1 MNTYNNSE
9 HNAPDQR
16 TQTEQ
21 HLSKADAAF
30 DPIAYM
36 TQPRLLTI
44 SLGLTRIRRLMHL
57 LGNPQQQL
65 RFVHI
70 AGTNGKGSTAAYIH
84 SILCSAGYKTGLFTS
99 PYIINFEERIRIN
112 DASIPLNVLHDIGL
126 RVRDAAL
133 RVQQECNEHPT
144 EFELITAAALLYF
157 AQERCDIVVLEVG
170 LGGRLDSTN
179 VISTPDVAVITR
191 IGLDHMAL
199 LGSTCEEIAHEKA
212 GIIKD
217 GGHVVAWNDEN
228 ASVNK
233 VFQDA
238 CRTHH
243 ATLIM
248 PSFEQVQCLGITEL
262 SVAHKEEAP
271 APAHDAAPASD
282 PAPASAPTAAPVPEP
297 VPSVPYE
304 NVMQRF
310 SYQGEQYKTHLL
322 GSYQPYNAV
331 LAIEAARVLRSRGF
345 TIPQTAL
352 HEGIASTRWLG
363 RFDVRS
369 TCNDWRC
376 VVCDGGH
383 NPQGARALA
392 QSIDRAFPHTKC
404 VFVMSV
410 LADKN
415 YEAMIDA
422 LLDYACLWVCVT
434 PPSSRALSAH
444 DACACVSRKA
454 HERNATF
461 SVCEAR
467 SYDDA
472 ITIIQNSAASQGV
485 PVIFFGSLYALKDT
499 YNSLCSSGVLP
510 STPWGVSKK

>member
-1 MNTYNNSE
+1 MNTFINSE
-9 HNAPDQR
+9 HNTPDQR
-16 TQTEQ
+16 AQTDQ

-112 DASIPLNVLHDIGL
+112 DALIPLNVLHDIGL

-262 SVAHKEEAP
+262 SV
-271 APAHDAAPASD
+271 
-282 PAPASAPTAAPVPEP
+282 
-297 VPSVPYE
+297 PYE

-310 SYQGEQYKTHLL
+310 SYQGERYETHLL

-352 HEGIASTRWLG
+352 HEGIASARWLG
-363 RFDVRS
+363 RFDVHS
-369 TCNDWRC
+369 TCNEWRC

-454 HERNATF
+454 HERNATL
-461 SVCEAR
+461 SVCEAH

>member
-112 DASIPLNVLHDIGL
+112 DASISLNVLHDIGL

-262 SVAHKEEAP
+262 SV
-271 APAHDAAPASD
+271 
-282 PAPASAPTAAPVPEP
+282 
-297 VPSVPYE
+297 PYE

-310 SYQGEQYKTHLL
+310 SYQGERYETHLL

-331 LAIEAARVLRSRGF
+331 LAIEAARVLCSRGF

-352 HEGIASTRWLG
+352 HEGIASARWLG

-369 TCNDWRC
+369 TCNEWCC

-461 SVCEAR
+461 SVCEAH

>member
-262 SVAHKEEAP
+262 SV
-271 APAHDAAPASD
+271 
-282 PAPASAPTAAPVPEP
+282 
-297 VPSVPYE
+297 PYE

-310 SYQGEQYKTHLL
+310 SYQGERYETHLL

-352 HEGIASTRWLG
+352 HEGIASARWLG

-369 TCNDWRC
+369 TCNEWRC

-383 NPQGARALA
+383 NPQGVRALA

-461 SVCEAR
+461 SVCEAH

>member
-262 SVAHKEEAP
+262 SV
-271 APAHDAAPASD
+271 
-282 PAPASAPTAAPVPEP
+282 
-297 VPSVPYE
+297 PYE
-304 NVMQRF
+304 NIMQRF
-310 SYQGEQYKTHLL
+310 SYQGERYETHLL

-352 HEGIASTRWLG
+352 HEGIASARWLG
-363 RFDVRS
+363 RFDVHS
-369 TCNDWRC
+369 TCNEWRC

-444 DACACVSRKA
+444 DACACVSRTA

-461 SVCEAR
+461 SVCEAH

>member
-199 LGSTCEEIAHEKA
+199 LGSTCEEIAYEKA

-262 SVAHKEEAP
+262 SV
-271 APAHDAAPASD
+271 
-282 PAPASAPTAAPVPEP
+282 
-297 VPSVPYE
+297 PYE

-310 SYQGEQYKTHLL
+310 SYQGERYETHLL

-331 LAIEAARVLRSRGF
+331 LAIEAARVLCSRGF

-352 HEGIASTRWLG
+352 HEGIASARWLG

-369 TCNDWRC
+369 TCNEWCC

-444 DACACVSRKA
+444 DACACVSRTA

-461 SVCEAR
+461 SVCEAH

>member
-57 LGNPQQQL
+57 LGNLQQQL

-262 SVAHKEEAP
+262 SV
-271 APAHDAAPASD
+271 
-282 PAPASAPTAAPVPEP
+282 
-297 VPSVPYE
+297 PYE

-310 SYQGEQYKTHLL
+310 SYQGERYETHFL

-352 HEGIASTRWLG
+352 HEGIASARWLG

>member
-99 PYIINFEERIRIN
+99 PYIINFEERIRVN
-112 DASIPLNVLHDIGL
+112 DTPIALDALHDVGL

-262 SVAHKEEAP
+262 SV
-271 APAHDAAPASD
+271 
-282 PAPASAPTAAPVPEP
+282 
-297 VPSVPYE
+297 PYE

-310 SYQGEQYKTHLL
+310 SYQGERYETHLL

-352 HEGIASTRWLG
+352 HEGIASARWLG
-363 RFDVRS
+363 RFDVHS
-369 TCNDWRC
+369 TCNEWRC

-461 SVCEAR
+461 SVCEAH

>member
-262 SVAHKEEAP
+262 SV
-271 APAHDAAPASD
+271 
-282 PAPASAPTAAPVPEP
+282 
-297 VPSVPYE
+297 PYE

-310 SYQGEQYKTHLL
+310 SYQGERYETHLL

-331 LAIEAARVLRSRGF
+331 LAIEAARVLCSRGF

-352 HEGIASTRWLG
+352 HEGIASARWLG

-369 TCNDWRC
+369 TCNEWCC

-461 SVCEAR
+461 SVCEAH

>member
-262 SVAHKEEAP
+262 SV
-271 APAHDAAPASD
+271 
-282 PAPASAPTAAPVPEP
+282 
-297 VPSVPYE
+297 PYE

-310 SYQGEQYKTHLL
+310 SYQGERYETHLL

-352 HEGIASTRWLG
+352 HEGIASARWLG
-363 RFDVRS
+363 RFDVHS
-369 TCNDWRC
+369 TCNEWRC

-444 DACACVSRKA
+444 DAYACVSRTA

-461 SVCEAR
+461 SVCEAH

>member
-262 SVAHKEEAP
+262 SV
-271 APAHDAAPASD
+271 
-282 PAPASAPTAAPVPEP
+282 
-297 VPSVPYE
+297 PYE

-310 SYQGEQYKTHLL
+310 SYQGERYETHLL

-331 LAIEAARVLRSRGF
+331 LAIEAARVLCSRGF

-352 HEGIASTRWLG
+352 HEGIASARWLG

-369 TCNDWRC
+369 TCNEWCC

-444 DACACVSRKA
+444 DACACVSRTA

-461 SVCEAR
+461 SVCEAH

>member
-262 SVAHKEEAP
+262 SV
-271 APAHDAAPASD
+271 
-282 PAPASAPTAAPVPEP
+282 
-297 VPSVPYE
+297 PYE

-310 SYQGEQYKTHLL
+310 SYQGERYETHLL

-331 LAIEAARVLRSRGF
+331 LAIEAARVLCSRGF

-352 HEGIASTRWLG
+352 HEGIASARWLG
-363 RFDVRS
+363 RFDVHS
-369 TCNDWRC
+369 TCNEWRC

-392 QSIDRAFPHTKC
+392 QSLDRAFPHTKC

-444 DACACVSRKA
+444 DACACVSRTA

-461 SVCEAR
+461 SVCEAH

>member
-262 SVAHKEEAP
+262 SV
-271 APAHDAAPASD
+271 
-282 PAPASAPTAAPVPEP
+282 
-297 VPSVPYE
+297 PYE

-331 LAIEAARVLRSRGF
+331 LAIEAARVLCSRGF

-352 HEGIASTRWLG
+352 HEGIASARWLG
-363 RFDVRS
+363 RFDVHS
-369 TCNDWRC
+369 TCNEWRC

-461 SVCEAR
+461 SVCEAH

>member
-262 SVAHKEEAP
+262 SV
-271 APAHDAAPASD
+271 
-282 PAPASAPTAAPVPEP
+282 
-297 VPSVPYE
+297 PYE

-310 SYQGEQYKTHLL
+310 SYQGERYETHLL

-331 LAIEAARVLRSRGF
+331 LAIEAAHVLRSRGF

-352 HEGIASTRWLG
+352 HEGIASARWLG
-363 RFDVRS
+363 RFDVHS

-392 QSIDRAFPHTKC
+392 QSLDRAFPHTKC

-434 PPSSRALSAH
+434 PPSPRALSAH

-472 ITIIQNSAASQGV
+472 ITLIQNSTASQGV

-499 YNSLCSSGVLP
+499 YNSLYSSGVLP

>member
-21 HLSKADAAF
+21 HSSKADAAF

-57 LGNPQQQL
+57 LENPQQQL

-262 SVAHKEEAP
+262 SV
-271 APAHDAAPASD
+271 
-282 PAPASAPTAAPVPEP
+282 
-297 VPSVPYE
+297 PYE

-310 SYQGEQYKTHLL
+310 SYQGERYETHLL

-352 HEGIASTRWLG
+352 HEGIASARWLG
-363 RFDVRS
+363 RFDVHS
-369 TCNDWRC
+369 TCNEWRC

-434 PPSSRALSAH
+434 PPSSRALSAY

-461 SVCEAR
+461 SVCEAH

>member
-1 MNTYNNSE
+1 MNTFTNSE
-9 HNAPDQR
+9 HNAPRQR
-16 TQTEQ
+16 AQTEPR
-21 HLSKADAAF
+21 LSKADAAF

-44 SLGLTRIRRLMHL
+44 SLGLTRIRRLMQL

-84 SILCSAGYKTGLFTS
+84 AILRAAGYKTGLFTS
-99 PYIINFEERIRIN
+99 PYIINFEERIRVN
-112 DASIPLNVLHDIGL
+112 DTPIARDALHDVGL

-191 IGLDHMAL
+191 IGLDHMAF

-217 GGHVVAWNDEN
+217 GGRVVAWNDTN

-238 CRTHH
+238 CCAHY
-243 ATLIM
+243 ATLFM
-248 PSFEQVQCLGITEL
+248 PSFEQVQCLGIAEP
-262 SVAHKEEAP
+262 SVAHKEEEP
-271 APAHDAAPASD
+271 TPDSVLASET
-282 PAPASAPTAAPVPEP
+282 PQALIPASAP
-297 VPSVPYE
+297 SIPYE
-304 NVMQRF
+304 NVTQRF
-310 SYQGEQYKTHLL
+310 SYQGEAYHTHLL

-331 LAIEAARVLRSRGF
+331 LALEAARVLRSRGF
-345 TIPQTAL
+345 TISQTAL
-352 HEGIASTRWLG
+352 HEGIASARWLG

-392 QSIDRAFPHTKC
+392 QSIDRVFPHTKC

-434 PPSSRALSAH
+434 PPSPRALSAH
-444 DACACVSRKA
+444 DACTCVSRKA
-454 HERNATF
+454 HERNGTF
-461 SVCEAR
+461 SVCEAH

-472 ITIIQNSAASQGV
+472 IAIVENSAAAQGV

-499 YNSLCSSGVLP
+499 YASLHSSGVLP

>member
-44 SLGLTRIRRLMHL
+44 SLGLTRIRHLMHL

-262 SVAHKEEAP
+262 SV
-271 APAHDAAPASD
+271 
-282 PAPASAPTAAPVPEP
+282 
-297 VPSVPYE
+297 PYE

-310 SYQGEQYKTHLL
+310 SYQGERYETHLL

-363 RFDVRS
+363 RFDVHS
-369 TCNDWRC
+369 TCNEWRC

-434 PPSSRALSAH
+434 PPSSRALSAY

-461 SVCEAR
+461 SVCEAH

>member
-112 DASIPLNVLHDIGL
+112 DVSIPLNVLHDIGL

-262 SVAHKEEAP
+262 SV
-271 APAHDAAPASD
+271 
-282 PAPASAPTAAPVPEP
+282 
-297 VPSVPYE
+297 PYE

-310 SYQGEQYKTHLL
+310 SYQGERYETHLL

-331 LAIEAARVLRSRGF
+331 LAIEAARVLCSRGF

-352 HEGIASTRWLG
+352 HEGIASARWLG

-369 TCNDWRC
+369 TCNEWCC

-461 SVCEAR
+461 SVCEAH

>member
-262 SVAHKEEAP
+262 SV
-271 APAHDAAPASD
+271 
-282 PAPASAPTAAPVPEP
+282 
-297 VPSVPYE
+297 PYE

-310 SYQGEQYKTHLL
+310 SYQGERYETHLL

-331 LAIEAARVLRSRGF
+331 LAIEAARVLCSRGF

-352 HEGIASTRWLG
+352 HEGIASARWLG

-369 TCNDWRC
+369 TCNEWCC

-434 PPSSRALSAH
+434 PPSPRALSAH

-472 ITIIQNSAASQGV
+472 ITLIQNSTASQGV

-499 YNSLCSSGVLP
+499 YNSLYSSGVLP

>member
-44 SLGLTRIRRLMHL
+44 SLGLTRIRHLMHL

-262 SVAHKEEAP
+262 SV
-271 APAHDAAPASD
+271 
-282 PAPASAPTAAPVPEP
+282 
-297 VPSVPYE
+297 PYE
-304 NVMQRF
+304 NIMQRF
-310 SYQGEQYKTHLL
+310 SYQGERYETHLL

-352 HEGIASTRWLG
+352 HEGIASARWLG
-363 RFDVRS
+363 RFDVHS
-369 TCNDWRC
+369 TCNEWRC

-461 SVCEAR
+461 SVCEAH

>member
-1 MNTYNNSE
+1 MPRDYGVVCSAQGRSTR
-9 HNAPDQR
+9 AR
-16 TQTEQ
+16 TRRRT
-21 HLSKADAAF
+21 SVRSRA
-30 DPIAYM
+30 
-36 TQPRLLTI
+36 
-44 SLGLTRIRRLMHL
+44 RIR
-57 LGNPQQQL
+57 
-65 RFVHI
+65 
-70 AGTNGKGSTAAYIH
+70 TDCSTRSRTCAVCSVRECYAA
-84 SILCSAGYKTGLFTS
+84 
-99 PYIINFEERIRIN
+99 
-112 DASIPLNVLHDIGL
+112 
-126 RVRDAAL
+126 
-133 RVQQECNEHPT
+133 
-144 EFELITAAALLYF
+144 
-157 AQERCDIVVLEVG
+157 
-170 LGGRLDSTN
+170 
-179 VISTPDVAVITR
+179 
-191 IGLDHMAL
+191 
-199 LGSTCEEIAHEKA
+199 
-212 GIIKD
+212 
-217 GGHVVAWNDEN
+217 
-228 ASVNK
+228 
-233 VFQDA
+233 
-238 CRTHH
+238 
-243 ATLIM
+243 
-248 PSFEQVQCLGITEL
+248 
-262 SVAHKEEAP
+262 
-271 APAHDAAPASD
+271 
-282 PAPASAPTAAPVPEP
+282 
-297 VPSVPYE
+297 
-304 NVMQRF
+304 F

-392 QSIDRAFPHTKC
+392 QSLDRAFPHTKC

-434 PPSSRALSAH
+434 PPSPRALSAH

-472 ITIIQNSAASQGV
+472 ITLIQNSTASQGV

-499 YNSLCSSGVLP
+499 YNSLYSSGVLP

>member
-179 VISTPDVAVITR
+179 VISTPDGAVITR

-262 SVAHKEEAP
+262 SV
-271 APAHDAAPASD
+271 
-282 PAPASAPTAAPVPEP
+282 
-297 VPSVPYE
+297 PYE

-310 SYQGEQYKTHLL
+310 SYQGERYETHFL

-352 HEGIASTRWLG
+352 HEGIASARWLG

-434 PPSSRALSAH
+434 PPSPRALSAH

-472 ITIIQNSAASQGV
+472 ITLIQNSTASQGV

>member
-262 SVAHKEEAP
+262 SV
-271 APAHDAAPASD
+271 
-282 PAPASAPTAAPVPEP
+282 
-297 VPSVPYE
+297 PYE

-310 SYQGEQYKTHLL
+310 SYQGERYETHLL

-363 RFDVRS
+363 RFDVHS
-369 TCNDWRC
+369 TCNEWRC

-444 DACACVSRKA
+444 DACACVSRTA

-461 SVCEAR
+461 SVCEAH

>member
-199 LGSTCEEIAHEKA
+199 LGSTCEEIAYEKA

-262 SVAHKEEAP
+262 SV
-271 APAHDAAPASD
+271 
-282 PAPASAPTAAPVPEP
+282 
-297 VPSVPYE
+297 PYE

-310 SYQGEQYKTHLL
+310 SYQGERYETHLL

-331 LAIEAARVLRSRGF
+331 LAIEAARVLCSRGF

-352 HEGIASTRWLG
+352 HEGIASARWLG

-369 TCNDWRC
+369 TCNEWCC

-461 SVCEAR
+461 SVCEAH

>member
-262 SVAHKEEAP
+262 SV
-271 APAHDAAPASD
+271 
-282 PAPASAPTAAPVPEP
+282 
-297 VPSVPYE
+297 PYE

-310 SYQGEQYKTHLL
+310 SYQGERYETHLL

-331 LAIEAARVLRSRGF
+331 LAIEAARVLRLRGF

-352 HEGIASTRWLG
+352 HEGIASARWLG
-363 RFDVRS
+363 RFDVHS
-369 TCNDWRC
+369 TCNEWRC

-444 DACACVSRKA
+444 DACACVSRTA

-461 SVCEAR
+461 SVCEAH

>member
-99 PYIINFEERIRIN
+99 PYIIKFEERIRIN

-144 EFELITAAALLYF
+144 EFELITAAALWYF

-262 SVAHKEEAP
+262 SV
-271 APAHDAAPASD
+271 
-282 PAPASAPTAAPVPEP
+282 
-297 VPSVPYE
+297 PYE

-310 SYQGEQYKTHLL
+310 SYQGERYETHLL

-352 HEGIASTRWLG
+352 HEGIASARWLG
-363 RFDVRS
+363 RFDVHS
-369 TCNDWRC
+369 TCNEWRC

-434 PPSSRALSAH
+434 PPSSRALSAY

-461 SVCEAR
+461 SVCEAH

>member
-21 HLSKADAAF
+21 HSSKADAAF

-57 LGNPQQQL
+57 LENPQQQL

-217 GGHVVAWNDEN
+217 GGHVVAWNDED

-262 SVAHKEEAP
+262 SV
-271 APAHDAAPASD
+271 
-282 PAPASAPTAAPVPEP
+282 
-297 VPSVPYE
+297 PYE

-310 SYQGEQYKTHLL
+310 SYQGERYETHLL

-331 LAIEAARVLRSRGF
+331 LAIEAARVLCSRGF

-352 HEGIASTRWLG
+352 HEGIASARWLG
-363 RFDVRS
+363 RFDVHS
-369 TCNDWRC
+369 TCNEWRC

-434 PPSSRALSAH
+434 PPSSRALSAY

-461 SVCEAR
+461 SVCEAH

>member
-262 SVAHKEEAP
+262 SV
-271 APAHDAAPASD
+271 
-282 PAPASAPTAAPVPEP
+282 
-297 VPSVPYE
+297 PYE

-310 SYQGEQYKTHLL
+310 SYQGERYKTHLL

-392 QSIDRAFPHTKC
+392 QSLDRAFPHTKC

-434 PPSSRALSAH
+434 PPSPRALSAH

-472 ITIIQNSAASQGV
+472 ITLIQNSTASQGV

-499 YNSLCSSGVLP
+499 YNSLYSSGVLP

>member
-1 MNTYNNSE
+1 MNTFTNSE
-9 HNAPDQR
+9 HNAPRQSA
-16 TQTEQ
+16 QTEPR
-21 HLSKADAAF
+21 LSKADAAF

-44 SLGLTRIRRLMHL
+44 SLGLTRIRRLMQL

-99 PYIINFEERIRIN
+99 PYIINFEERIRVN
-112 DASIPLNVLHDIGL
+112 DTPIARDALHDVGL

-157 AQERCDIVVLEVG
+157 AQQRCDIVVLEVG

-191 IGLDHMAL
+191 IGLDHMAF

-217 GGHVVAWNDEN
+217 GGRVVAWNDTN

-238 CRTHH
+238 CCAHH
-243 ATLIM
+243 ATLFM
-248 PSFEQVQCLGITEL
+248 PSFEQVQCLGIAE
-262 SVAHKEEAP
+262 
-271 APAHDAAPASD
+271 
-282 PAPASAPTAAPVPEP
+282 
-297 VPSVPYE
+297 PSVPYE
-304 NVMQRF
+304 NVTQRF
-310 SYQGEQYKTHLL
+310 SYQGATYHTHLL

-331 LAIEAARVLRSRGF
+331 LALEAARVLRSRGF
-345 TIPQTAL
+345 TISQTAL
-352 HEGIASTRWLG
+352 HEGIASARWLG

-392 QSIDRAFPHTKC
+392 QSIDRVFPHTKC

-434 PPSSRALSAH
+434 PPSPRALSAH
-444 DACACVSRKA
+444 DACTCVSRKA
-454 HERNATF
+454 HERNATL
-461 SVCEAR
+461 SVCEAH

-472 ITIIQNSAASQGV
+472 IAIVENSAAAQGV

-499 YNSLCSSGVLP
+499 YASLHSSGVLP

>member
-126 RVRDAAL
+126 RVRDATL

-157 AQERCDIVVLEVG
+157 AQECCDIVVLEVG

-262 SVAHKEEAP
+262 SV
-271 APAHDAAPASD
+271 
-282 PAPASAPTAAPVPEP
+282 
-297 VPSVPYE
+297 PYE

-310 SYQGEQYKTHLL
+310 SYQGERYETHLL

-352 HEGIASTRWLG
+352 HEGIVSTRWLG
-363 RFDVRS
+363 RFDVHS
-369 TCNDWRC
+369 TCNEWRC

-461 SVCEAR
+461 SVCEAH
-467 SYDDA
+467 SYDCL
-472 ITIIQNSAASQGV
+472 
-485 PVIFFGSLYALKDT
+485 LYT
-499 YNSLCSSGVLP
+499 SP
-510 STPWGVSKK
+510 SPRDS

>member
-16 TQTEQ
+16 TQTDQ

-262 SVAHKEEAP
+262 SV
-271 APAHDAAPASD
+271 
-282 PAPASAPTAAPVPEP
+282 
-297 VPSVPYE
+297 PYE

-310 SYQGEQYKTHLL
+310 SYQGERYETHLL

-352 HEGIASTRWLG
+352 HEGIASARWLG
-363 RFDVRS
+363 RFDVHS
-369 TCNDWRC
+369 TCNEWRC

-444 DACACVSRKA
+444 DACACVSRTA

-461 SVCEAR
+461 SVCEAH

>member
-57 LGNPQQQL
+57 LGNPQQQF

-262 SVAHKEEAP
+262 SV
-271 APAHDAAPASD
+271 
-282 PAPASAPTAAPVPEP
+282 
-297 VPSVPYE
+297 PYE

-310 SYQGEQYKTHLL
+310 SYQGERYETHLL

-331 LAIEAARVLRSRGF
+331 LAIEAARVLCSRGF

-352 HEGIASTRWLG
+352 HEGIASARWLG
-363 RFDVRS
+363 RFDVHS
-369 TCNDWRC
+369 TCNEWRC

-444 DACACVSRKA
+444 DACACVSRTA

-461 SVCEAR
+461 SVCEAH

>member
-157 AQERCDIVVLEVG
+157 AQECCDIVVLEVG

-262 SVAHKEEAP
+262 SV
-271 APAHDAAPASD
+271 
-282 PAPASAPTAAPVPEP
+282 
-297 VPSVPYE
+297 PYE

-310 SYQGEQYKTHLL
+310 SYQGERYETHLL

-352 HEGIASTRWLG
+352 HEGIASARWLG
-363 RFDVRS
+363 RFDVHS
-369 TCNDWRC
+369 TCNEWRC

-410 LADKN
+410 LADKS

-444 DACACVSRKA
+444 DACACVSRTA

-461 SVCEAR
+461 SVCEAH

>member
-262 SVAHKEEAP
+262 SV
-271 APAHDAAPASD
+271 
-282 PAPASAPTAAPVPEP
+282 
-297 VPSVPYE
+297 PYE

-310 SYQGEQYKTHLL
+310 SYQGERYETHLL

-352 HEGIASTRWLG
+352 HEGIASARWLG
-363 RFDVRS
+363 RFDVHS
-369 TCNDWRC
+369 TCNEWRC

-444 DACACVSRKA
+444 DACACVSRTA
-454 HERNATF
+454 QSQNATF
-461 SVCEAR
+461 SVCEAH

>member
-262 SVAHKEEAP
+262 SV
-271 APAHDAAPASD
+271 
-282 PAPASAPTAAPVPEP
+282 
-297 VPSVPYE
+297 PYE

-310 SYQGEQYKTHLL
+310 SYQGERYETHLL

-352 HEGIASTRWLG
+352 HEGIASARWLG
-363 RFDVRS
+363 RFDVHS
-369 TCNDWRC
+369 TCNEWRC

-444 DACACVSRKA
+444 DACACVSRTA

-461 SVCEAR
+461 SVCEAH

-472 ITIIQNSAASQGV
+472 ITLIQNSTASQGV

-499 YNSLCSSGVLP
+499 YNSLYSSGVLP

>member
-262 SVAHKEEAP
+262 SV
-271 APAHDAAPASD
+271 
-282 PAPASAPTAAPVPEP
+282 
-297 VPSVPYE
+297 PYE

-310 SYQGEQYKTHLL
+310 SYQGERYETHLL

-352 HEGIASTRWLG
+352 HEGIASARWLG
-363 RFDVRS
+363 RFDVHS
-369 TCNDWRC
+369 TCNEWRC

-434 PPSSRALSAH
+434 PPSSRALSAY

-461 SVCEAR
+461 SVCEAH

>member
-262 SVAHKEEAP
+262 SV
-271 APAHDAAPASD
+271 
-282 PAPASAPTAAPVPEP
+282 
-297 VPSVPYE
+297 PYE

-310 SYQGEQYKTHLL
+310 SYQGERYETHFL

-352 HEGIASTRWLG
+352 HEGIASARWLG

>member
-21 HLSKADAAF
+21 HSSKADAAF

-57 LGNPQQQL
+57 LENPQQQL

-248 PSFEQVQCLGITEL
+248 PSFEQVQCLGIMEL
-262 SVAHKEEAP
+262 
-271 APAHDAAPASD
+271 
-282 PAPASAPTAAPVPEP
+282 
-297 VPSVPYE
+297 SVPYE

-310 SYQGEQYKTHLL
+310 SYQGERYETHLL

-331 LAIEAARVLRSRGF
+331 LAIEAARVLCSRGF

-352 HEGIASTRWLG
+352 HEGIASARWLG

-422 LLDYACLWVCVT
+422 LLDYACLWICVT

-461 SVCEAR
+461 SVCEAH

>member
-21 HLSKADAAF
+21 HSSKADAAF

-57 LGNPQQQL
+57 LENPQQQL

-248 PSFEQVQCLGITEL
+248 LSFEQVQCLGITEL
-262 SVAHKEEAP
+262 
-271 APAHDAAPASD
+271 
-282 PAPASAPTAAPVPEP
+282 
-297 VPSVPYE
+297 SVPYE

-310 SYQGEQYKTHLL
+310 SYQGERYETHLL

-331 LAIEAARVLRSRGF
+331 LAIEAARVLCSRGF

-352 HEGIASTRWLG
+352 HEGIASARWLG

-461 SVCEAR
+461 SVCEAH

>member
-21 HLSKADAAF
+21 HSSKADAAF

-57 LGNPQQQL
+57 LENPQQQL

-262 SVAHKEEAP
+262 SV
-271 APAHDAAPASD
+271 
-282 PAPASAPTAAPVPEP
+282 
-297 VPSVPYE
+297 PYE

-310 SYQGEQYKTHLL
+310 SYQGERYETHLL

-352 HEGIASTRWLG
+352 HEGIASARWLG

-434 PPSSRALSAH
+434 PPSSRALSAY

-461 SVCEAR
+461 SVCEAH

>member
-44 SLGLTRIRRLMHL
+44 SLGLTRIRHLMHL

-199 LGSTCEEIAHEKA
+199 LGSTCEEIAYEKA

-262 SVAHKEEAP
+262 SV
-271 APAHDAAPASD
+271 
-282 PAPASAPTAAPVPEP
+282 
-297 VPSVPYE
+297 PYE

-310 SYQGEQYKTHLL
+310 SYQGERYETHLL

-392 QSIDRAFPHTKC
+392 QSLDRAFPHTKC

-434 PPSSRALSAH
+434 PPSPRALSAH

-472 ITIIQNSAASQGV
+472 ITLIQNSTASQGV

-499 YNSLCSSGVLP
+499 YNSLYSSGVLP